1 MQNMNK
7 ENEII
12 SRRNFIKTTG
22 VAGLGIPFMNFTGT
36 QIFNKSNADNSLQ
49 WKIFMFSKHLQFLD
63 YQETA
68 ETMAE
73 AGLEGADLTV
83 RPGGHV
89 LPENTATDLPKAVN
103 ALNKQGLKVGMLTTR
118 INNTED
124 KYTEEILSIAHN
136 LGIKYYRLGYLK
148 YHNEKGIVK
157 SLEDHKANI
166 EKLALLNE
174 KYSIHGGYQ
183 NHAGTRV
190 GGPVWDL
197 WHILN
202 GLNPEYIGCQ
212 YDIRH
217 AVLEG
222 GSSWPL
228 AIKLL
233 KNYIKTI
240 VIKDFKWI
248 KNDKGWRGVSVPLG
262 EGMVDFQ
269 AFFKLLKTL
278 KIAAPLSLHFEYP
291 LYAGKQL
298 SKKEKR
304 KQAVKTISKEV
315 KKLKTMLKDADL
327 IPKD

>member
-1 MQNMNK
+1 MQNSKK
-7 ENEII
+7 ENQVI
-12 SRRNFIKTTG
+12 SRRNFVKTTG
-22 VAGLGIPFMNFTGT
+22 VAGLGIPFINFTDAHFFDKT
-36 QIFNKSNADNSLQ
+36 NSNNNLR

-63 YQETA
+63 YDETA

-89 LPENTATDLPKAVN
+89 LPENAATDLPKAVN
-103 ALNKQGLKVGMLTTR
+103 ALKKTNLNVGMLTTR
-118 INNTED
+118 INNPED

-148 YHNEKGIVK
+148 YQNEKSIVK
-157 SLEDHKANI
+157 NLEDHKTSI
-166 EKLALLNE
+166 EKLAVLNE
-174 KYSIHGGYQ
+174 KYSMHGAYQ

-222 GSSWPL
+222 GYSWPL
-228 AIKLL
+228 GVKLL
-233 KNYIKTI
+233 KNFIKTI

-248 KNDKGWRGVSVPLG
+248 KKNKGWQGVSVPLG

-269 AFFKLLKTL
+269 AFFKLLKKL
-278 KIAAPLSLHFEYP
+278 DIEAPLSLHFEYP
-291 LYAGKQL
+291 LYSGKQL
-298 SKKEKR
+298 SKKEK
-304 KQAVKTISKEV
+304 KTQAVETISREV
-315 KKLKTMLKDADL
+315 KKLKNMLRDANL
-327 IPKD
+327 IQ